1 MTQQDRTWV
10 VGIVVAVL
18 IVLIAIAG
26 IGREPKTP
34 LEQRPER
41 NARAMSA
48 PAANLIPTGLA
59 VAGTLLGVC
68 LGLVGDRYLRHRG
81 KVHCQVEGFGASA
94 HNKRGEGAAPLRVE
108 RTIHVHFF
116 NKKEVDTGF
125 SGITVVLVF
134 ESGDEVV
141 LGPATR
147 GYETSTSPRGV
158 INLPSKT
165 WASIDIKGDFYGPQA
180 KLLDQEEPKAV
191 YVKATFPGGTPYYE
205 RCSEPS

>member
-10 VGIVVAVL
+10 VGLVVAVL
-18 IVLIAIAG
+18 LVLIAIAG
-26 IGREPKTP
+26 IGREPKTL

-41 NARAMSA
+41 DARAVSA

-81 KVHCQVEGFGASA
+81 KVHCQVAGSGPSAHRRGPASA
-94 HNKRGEGAAPLRVE
+94 PPFKVE
-108 RTIHVHFF
+108 QAIHVHFF
-116 NKKEVDTGF
+116 NEKEVDTGL
-125 SGITVVLVF
+125 SEITVVFVF
-134 ESGDEVV
+134 ESREEVA

-158 INLPSKT
+158 INLPSKS
-165 WASIDIKGDFYGPQA
+165 WESVDIKGDFYGPQA
-180 KLLDQEEPKAV
+180 KILDQEKPKAV

-205 RCSEPS
+205 RCS